1 MRKFIFFLLLGI
13 LILFGTTNIK
23 ANVYASA
30 ITVTYTG
37 TFPANISYNLN
48 QPATQVIITISD
60 VAGTGVKTITITSGN
75 GVNVGFNDV
84 NWDGSLDGGGTATSG
99 VWAISIKAADAVG
112 SDGYELISY
121 DTAPDSWFW
130 SSSGVA
136 SNRNQNSSYFGM
148 AYVTERTGG
157 TSGHTGADLK
167 IRGLYLFDSYGKYFG
182 GQQVSA
188 YAEGNSVIPWNDYAA
203 EEGSPWGVTIGP
215 DSRVYLFVLTSTSSG
230 DSVKHGGLA
239 VGDAIWSAGS
249 VETILD
255 FNDQSNHN
263 SISDAIVVGTGA
275 NRMLYTV
282 EQTSLQT
289 GSDNDNFGDGDGY
302 DTSQVKS
309 YALGNSTGLFTGQ
322 GNVVIPSSV
331 MQQPFR
337 IEMDSSG
344 YLYVVQQSY
353 DSLAVANN
361 IYGLSKWDVST
372 SPATE
377 MWHIGLNDAPD
388 HQDSAANAN
397 NARATNF
404 DGLALD
410 EPRGIVYVT
419 RKDAERPWH
428 NVIAYKMADG
438 TLLGSFAAEQ
448 SIVGTDTTD
457 LSGGGG
463 SSIRDV
469 YVDAAGNIMI
479 VNSSNESFRIFSPPD
494 GPNSFT
500 TTSPTKIDVSN
511 GVTDVKEISSGL
523 PTKFSLR
530 QNYPNP
536 FNPSTTINFA
546 ISKSG
551 FVTMIIYNA
560 LGQKVATVVNE
571 FLNAGSYK
579 VNFNADKLATGMY
592 IYRITAGKFT
602 STKKMLLL
610 K

>member
-1 MRKFIFFLLLGI
+1 MKKYIFFFLLGI
-13 LILFGTTNIK
+13 LILFSTTNIK

-37 TFPANISYNLN
+37 TFPASISYNLN

-60 VAGTGVKTITITSGN
+60 IAGTNVKTITITSGN

-84 NWDGSLDGGGTATSG
+84 NWDGSLDGGGSATSG
-99 VWAISIKAADAVG
+99 VWAISIKAVDAVG

-121 DTAPDSWFW
+121 ETSPDSWFW

-136 SNRNQNSSYFGM
+136 SNKNQNSPYFGM

-157 TSGHTGADLK
+157 TSGHPGAILTQK
-167 IRGLYLFDSYGKYFG
+167 GLYLFDSFGKYYG
-182 GQQVSA
+182 GQQNSA
-188 YAEGNSVIPWNDYAA
+188 YAEGNSVIPWATLATD
-203 EEGSPWGVTIGP
+203 EGAPFGVTIGP
-215 DSRVYLFVLTSTSSG
+215 DNRVYTFVLSSNR
-230 DSVKHGGLA
+230 DAVKHGGLA
-239 VGDAIWSAGS
+239 VGDALWTTGS
-249 VETILD
+249 VKTILS

-275 NRMLYTV
+275 DRILYTV
-282 EQTSLQT
+282 EQTSIRT
-289 GSDNDNFGDGDGY
+289 GSDDDSRTDGDGF
-302 DTSQVKS
+302 DTSHVKR
-309 YALGNSTGLFTGQ
+309 YALGNTSGLFTGP
-322 GNVVIPSSV
+322 GEVVIPSSV

-337 IEMDSSG
+337 IEIDSSG

-353 DSLAVANN
+353 DSLARANN
-361 IYGLSKWDVST
+361 LYGLSKWDIST
-372 SPATE
+372 LPATE
-377 MWHIGLNDAPD
+377 MWHVGLNDAPD
-388 HQDSAANAN
+388 HFDSAANAN

-404 DGLALD
+404 NGLTLD
-410 EPRGIVYVT
+410 EPRGIVYIT
-419 RKDAERPWH
+419 RKDAERPAH
-428 NVIAYKMADG
+428 NVIAYNMATG
-438 TLLGSFAAEQ
+438 ALMGSFASGE
-448 SIVGTDTTD
+448 SVVGSVTTN

-469 YVDAAGNIMI
+469 YADAAGNIMI
-479 VNSSNESFRIFSPPD
+479 VNSSFEAFRIFSPPD

-500 TTSPTKIDVSN
+500 TTSPTKIDIGN
-511 GVTDVKEISSGL
+511 GVTDVEEISSGL
-523 PTKFSLR
+523 PTKFSLE

-536 FNPSTTINFA
+536 FNPSTTINFS
-546 ISKSG
+546 ISKSE

-560 LGQKVATVVNE
+560 LGQEVATVVNE

-579 VNFNADKLATGMY
+579 VNFNADKLASGMY
-592 IYRITAGKFT
+592 LYKITAGKFI